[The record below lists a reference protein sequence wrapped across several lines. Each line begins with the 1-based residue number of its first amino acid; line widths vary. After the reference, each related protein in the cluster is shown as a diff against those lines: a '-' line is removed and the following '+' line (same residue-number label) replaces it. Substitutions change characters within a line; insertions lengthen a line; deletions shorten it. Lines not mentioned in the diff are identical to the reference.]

1 MTTAE
6 MNRPP
11 GGAFAAL
18 SSRSYRIYL
27 LGQSLANTGTWMQ
40 SIAQDWLIFD
50 LTHSSTAVG
59 ITMALQF
66 LPMLLFGLQAGALA
80 DRIPKRR
87 ILFTTQTLNAAAT
100 ATLAV
105 LTIAGVTKAA
115 DVYAF
120 ALVSGMIFAFDVP
133 ARQSFV
139 TEVVP
144 ADRLRAAISLTAA
157 VFQATRLIGPA
168 IASLLIVSV
177 GTGWVFAVNAACY
190 IGPTIGLLMLRP
202 ADLRP
207 APPAARAR
215 GTVREA
221 VRYVRGRPEVLWTIF
236 LVGMLGTFGLNF
248 PVVLTAM
255 AKSTFGGDASTYGLF
270 NIVLGLGSAAGAVL
284 AGAASRTRT
293 RTIVGAAAVFGI
305 LQAAAALAP
314 GIAVF
319 LVLLAAMG
327 FVNLVCQAMANSSVQ
342 LAVDPKLRGRV
353 MGLYMLVFIGGTPVG
368 APIVGAVTG
377 HYGARAGMLLCGAV
391 PLLAATVTA
400 AALYRSQQH
409 GSSARRAADL
419 SRLRQYC
426 VAEMSRIGIRSGTLG
441 VPATGLSVEDA
452 RPARVRSRSA
462 RHFHVDHG
470 HPSSLTGATRV
481 PVFPV
486 PERSGLDKGQQV
498 GVERVGVRGQHPVR
512 EARVRLQRA
521 VLHQLA
527 SPGTRSVV
535 GDNLVAV
542 TVHGQDRH
550 ADLLQVLAVVLA
562 DELRD
567 TLVLT
572 LRAAHH
578 ALTPPVRDDR
588 LRRLHAR
595 LVEIVERPGRH
606 GPDPDSDD
614 K

>member
-6 MNRPP
+6 TIRPP

-80 DRIPKRR
+80 DRVPKRR
-87 ILFTTQTLNAAAT
+87 ILLTTQTLNAAAT

-105 LTIAGVTKAA
+105 ITIAGVTKAA

-157 VFQATRLIGPA
+157 IFQATRLIGPA

-190 IGPTIGLLMLRP
+190 LGPTIGLLMLRP

-207 APPAARAR
+207 APAAARAH

-221 VRYVRGRPEVLWTIF
+221 VRYLRGRPEVLWTIF

-248 PVVLTAM
+248 PIVLTAM

-284 AGAASRTRT
+284 AGA
-293 RTIVGAAAVFGI
+293 GAAPGPGPSWARRPCSASSRRPRRSRRASPSSWCCWPRWASSTWCARRWPTPRFS
-305 LQAAAALAP
+305 LPSTRSCAAGSWACTCWSSSAARPSAP
-314 GIAVF
+314 
-319 LVLLAAMG
+319 
-327 FVNLVCQAMANSSVQ
+327 
-342 LAVDPKLRGRV
+342 P
-353 MGLYMLVFIGGTPVG
+353 
-368 APIVGAVTG
+368 
-377 HYGARAGMLLCGAV
+377 
-391 PLLAATVTA
+391 
-400 AALYRSQQH
+400 
-409 GSSARRAADL
+409 SSAR
-419 SRLRQYC
+419 
-426 VAEMSRIGIRSGTLG
+426 
-441 VPATGLSVEDA
+441 
-452 RPARVRSRSA
+452 
-462 RHFHVDHG
+462 
-470 HPSSLTGATRV
+470 
-481 PVFPV
+481 
-486 PERSGLDKGQQV
+486 
-498 GVERVGVRGQHPVR
+498 
-512 EARVRLQRA
+512 
-521 VLHQLA
+521 
-527 SPGTRSVV
+527 
-535 GDNLVAV
+535 
-542 TVHGQDRH
+542 
-550 ADLLQVLAVVLA
+550 
-562 DELRD
+562 
-567 TLVLT
+567 
-572 LRAAHH
+572 
-578 ALTPPVRDDR
+578 
-588 LRRLHAR
+588 
-595 LVEIVERPGRH
+595 
-606 GPDPDSDD
+606 
-614 K
+614 